1 MCFMHVHKHY
11 NQEQLNAQYN
21 NRLHVPD
28 YADYFERWEKL
39 SRQTEKEHVI
49 FKDISYGSHALE
61 CLDIFPAANANAKT
75 LVFIHGGYWHLLDKR
90 LFHFLA
96 ATFLK
101 HNVTTVLINYPLV
114 PSVAMDAIVS
124 SCSNAMLWLQNNLIN
139 YGGDPTQVY
148 IAGHS
153 AGAHLAAML
162 PVNNNTTFIK
172 GIILLSGLYQLKPV
186 MLSNINAVLQM
197 DVATAERNSPACL
210 QPVHQCTLLLA
221 VGSNETD
228 EFKDQT
234 QEMYDNWKNKH
245 TSIQLLN
252 VPGKNHFSI
261 LDAITEN
268 GTALQTAIFCLMNI
282 DA

>member
-1 MCFMHVHKHY
+1 MDVYKHY

-28 YADYFERWEKL
+28 YANYFERWEKL
-39 SRQTEKEHVI
+39 SRQTEKEHAI

-61 CLDIFPAANANAKT
+61 CLDIFPAANPNAKT

-96 ATFLK
+96 ATFVK
-101 HNVTTVLINYPLV
+101 RNVTMVLINYPLA
-114 PSVAMDAIVS
+114 PSASMDAIVS
-124 SCSNAMLWLQNNLIN
+124 SCRNAMLWLQNNLTS

-153 AGAHLAAML
+153 AGGHLAAML
-162 PVNNNTTFIK
+162 LVNNNSTFIK
-172 GIILLSGLYQLKPV
+172 GVVSLSGLFQLKPV
-186 MLSNINAVLQM
+186 MLSNINSVLQM
-197 DVATAERNSPACL
+197 DVEAAGRNSPACL
-210 QPVHQCTLLLA
+210 QPIHQCPLLLA

-234 QEMYDNWKNKH
+234 HEMYDNRKSKH
-245 TSIQLLN
+245 SSIQLLN

-261 LDAITEN
+261 LDAVTEN
-268 GTALQTAIFCLMNI
+268 SSALQTAIFRLMNTEV
-282 DA
+282 

>member
-1 MCFMHVHKHY
+1 MDVYKYY
-11 NQEQLNAQYN
+11 NQQQLDAQYN

-39 SRQTEKEHVI
+39 SRQTEKEHTI
-49 FKDISYGSHALE
+49 IKDISYGSHALE
-61 CLDIFPAANANAKT
+61 CLDIFPAANPNAKT

-101 HNVTTVLINYPLV
+101 HNVTTVLINYPLA
-114 PSVAMDAIVS
+114 PSVSMDAIVS
-124 SCSNAMLWLQNNLIN
+124 SCRNAMLWLQNNLTS
-139 YGGDPTQVY
+139 YGGDSTQVY

-162 PVNNNTTFIK
+162 LVNNNTTFIK
-172 GIILLSGLYQLKPV
+172 GVVLLSGLYQLKPL
-186 MLSNINAVLQM
+186 MLSNINSVLQM
-197 DVATAERNSPACL
+197 DVATAEQNSPACFK
-210 QPVHQCTLLLA
+210 PMHQCPLLLA
-221 VGSNETD
+221 AGSNETD

-234 QEMYDNWKNKH
+234 HEMYNSWKSKH
-245 TSIQLLN
+245 NAIQLLN

-261 LDAITEN
+261 LDTVTEN
-268 GTALQTAIFCLMNI
+268 GSALQTAIFRLMNI
-282 DA
+282 KA